1 MFTKIKNNKGFSLIE
16 TALVL
21 LVVSASIF
29 AFVSINN
36 LQVQKTALENY
47 SKDIA
52 STYQTFLDAFIKYV
66 QKVNPA
72 TSTTY
77 TCTTIKADPDRFL
90 PDSFPCTDSFGQSLK
105 GRVSFKNGVIYSY
118 FVYGDPGSVNVSNY
132 LNAFNIKI
140 PVQLINFFIQTTGN
154 LSDINKKFLVIQNR
168 TTIYQTTPTGYAT
181 ASAFDIFGDD
191 NTFISSLPIFNFAG
205 QNYTIGLW
213 SLYVASGVYTFRRVD
228 LTNATSDYNLQVG
241 EEAIIYFD
249 TTQST
254 TKNLRIATNEGLYQM
269 FIWAKY
275 DTSINNYSVVL
286 YPNNQSYSNAFKII
300 GLWLDEGTYL
310 GYGTGTASGFGLG
323 RIIEGG
329 LLLCYFSTY
338 RLGKFMIAWH
348 KVVGSVVYG
357 RLYYFVQRWDN
368 TTTPWSSLGTINV
381 AGSRNGTLIIL
392 VRRLL

>member
-1 MFTKIKNNKGFSLIE
+1 MFTRIKNNKGFSLIE

-77 TCTTIKADPDRFL
+77 TCTTIKADPGRFL

-105 GRVSFKNGVIYSY
+105 GQVSFKNGVIYSY

-140 PVQLINFFIQTTGN
+140 PVQLVNFFIQATGN
-154 LSDINKKFLVIQNR
+154 LSDINKKFLVIQNK

-213 SLYVASGVYTFRRVD
+213 SLYGTSGVYTLRRVN
-228 LTNATSDYNLQVG
+228 LTNATSDYMLQVG
-241 EEAIIYFD
+241 EEAIINF
-249 TTQST
+249 TNATSVP
-254 TKNLRIATNEGLYQM
+254 LRIAVAPDAFYELYCS
-269 FIWAKY
+269 AGAG
-275 DTSINNYSVVL
+275 VL
-286 YPNNQSYSNAFKII
+286 YPNNSLYTRAFRWVDWGVNYRDGNINGVLQGGHVDGFSLGNASGTGFIVSYIDTRNYKTLTLHAHVHPTSPYSIRVVPSHWINPTT
-300 GLWLDEGTYL
+300 WTSL
-310 GYGTGTASGFGLG
+310 GYIGFSNPLSG
-323 RIIEGG
+323 
-329 LLLCYFSTY
+329 Y
-338 RLGKFMIAWH
+338 
-348 KVVGSVVYG
+348 
-357 RLYYFVQRWDN
+357 
-368 TTTPWSSLGTINV
+368 
-381 AGSRNGTLIIL
+381 IL
-392 VRRLL
+392 VKRLV

>member
-1 MFTKIKNNKGFSLIE
+1 MFTRIKNNKGFSLIE

-52 STYQTFLDAFIKYV
+52 STYQTFFDAFIKYV
-66 QKVNPA
+66 QKENPT

-77 TCTTIKADPDRFL
+77 TCTTIKADPGRFL

-105 GRVSFKNGVIYSY
+105 GQVSFKNGVIYSY

-140 PVQLINFFIQTTGN
+140 PVQLVNFFIQATGN
-154 LSDINKKFLVIQNR
+154 LSDINKKFLVIQNK

-181 ASAFDIFGDD
+181 ASVFDIFGDD

-213 SLYVASGVYTFRRVD
+213 SLYGASGVYTLRRVN
-228 LTNATSDYNLQVG
+228 LTNATSDYMLQVG
-241 EEAIIYFD
+241 EEAIINF
-249 TTQST
+249 TNATRVP
-254 TKNLRIATNEGLYQM
+254 LRIAVAPDAFYELYCS
-269 FIWAKY
+269 AGAG
-275 DTSINNYSVVL
+275 VL
-286 YPNNQSYSNAFKII
+286 YPNNTSYAGSFRWVDWGVNYSNENIYGVLLRGI
-300 GLWLDEGTYL
+300 LDGFALGNGSGTGFIVSYIDTKNYKTLTLQAYVHPTAPYSIRVVPSHWINPTTWTSL
-310 GYGTGTASGFGLG
+310 GYVLFDNLLSG
-323 RIIEGG
+323 
-329 LLLCYFSTY
+329 Y
-338 RLGKFMIAWH
+338 
-348 KVVGSVVYG
+348 
-357 RLYYFVQRWDN
+357 
-368 TTTPWSSLGTINV
+368 
-381 AGSRNGTLIIL
+381 IL
-392 VRRLL
+392 VKRLV

>member
-1 MFTKIKNNKGFSLIE
+1 MFTRIKNNKGFSLIE

-29 AFVSINN
+29 VFVSINN

-52 STYQTFLDAFIKYV
+52 STYQTFFDAFIKYV
-66 QKVNPA
+66 QKENPT

-105 GRVSFKNGVIYSY
+105 GQVSFKNGVIYSY
-118 FVYGDPGSVNVSNY
+118 FVYGDPGGVNVSNY

-140 PVQLINFFIQTTGN
+140 PVQLVNFFIQATGN
-154 LSDINKKFLVIQNR
+154 LSDINKKFLVIQNK

-213 SLYVASGVYTFRRVD
+213 SLYGASGVYTLRRVN
-228 LTNATSDYNLQVG
+228 LTNATSDYMLQVG
-241 EEAIIYFD
+241 EEAIINF
-249 TTQST
+249 TNATSVP
-254 TKNLRIATNEGLYQM
+254 LRIAVAPDAFYELYCS
-269 FIWAKY
+269 AGAG
-275 DTSINNYSVVL
+275 VL
-286 YPNNQSYSNAFKII
+286 YPNNSLYTSAFRWVDWGVNYREGNVSSVYGGRAEDGFSLGNASGTGFIVSYIDTGNYKTLTLHAHVHPTAPYSIRVASSHWINPTTWTSLGYIWFSNA
-300 GLWLDEGTYL
+300 LS
-310 GYGTGTASGFGLG
+310 GY
-323 RIIEGG
+323 
-329 LLLCYFSTY
+329 
-338 RLGKFMIAWH
+338 
-348 KVVGSVVYG
+348 
-357 RLYYFVQRWDN
+357 
-368 TTTPWSSLGTINV
+368 
-381 AGSRNGTLIIL
+381 IL
-392 VRRLL
+392 VKRLV

>member
-213 SLYVASGVYTFRRVD
+213 SLYGASGVYTLRRVN
-228 LTNATSDYNLQVG
+228 LTNATSDYMLQVG
-241 EEAIIYFD
+241 EEAIINF
-249 TTQST
+249 TNARSVP
-254 TKNLRIATNEGLYQM
+254 LRIATQSGTYYECHLVSSNTGGRTG
-269 FIWAKY
+269 A
-275 DTSINNYSVVL
+275 TSNFGFLN
-286 YPNNQSYSNAFKII
+286 PNNTTYSNAFVYANIYRDSNVQGSTYFTFSAFAFPFAFSNSVFYII
-300 GLWLDEGTYL
+300 NFTQYKNIKGLYEM
-310 GYGTGTASGFGLG
+310 YGVSILFPGVG
-323 RIIEGG
+323 I
-329 LLLCYFSTY
+329 FSTD
-338 RLGKFMIAWH
+338 W
-348 KVVGSVVYG
+348 
-357 RLYYFVQRWDN
+357 QD
-368 TTTPWSSLGTINV
+368 TTTPWTSLGTL
-381 AGSRNGTLIIL
+381 AFPQSTSGYIL
-392 VRRLL
+392 VRRLV